1 MDRREVAWLGG
12 HTRMPPP
19 KPPQATER
27 KEEEWAG
34 EQSGK
39 MGLNVDYQAKKD
51 GSAGASRQA

>member
-1 MDRREVAWLGG
+1 MVGRTHENAAAQA
-12 HTRMPPP
+12 
-19 KPPQATER
+19 PQATER
-27 KEEEWAG
+27 KGEEWAG